1 MGFSPGECDDSLF
14 AANTQA
20 NYLSHFGAYLT
31 SFGNTE
37 LKWQN
42 TYQWN
47 FGIELK
53 TLHERLG
60 IRVQLYRK
68 MTDNTVADVFLP
80 ISHGFNTYKAN
91 IGSIFE

>member
-1 MGFSPGECDDSLF
+1 MTVYSL
-14 AANTQA
+14 NTQA

-53 TLHERLG
+53 TLHECLG
-60 IRVQLYRK
+60 LEFSYYRK

-80 ISHGFNTYKAN
+80 ISHGFN
-91 IGSIFE
+91 I